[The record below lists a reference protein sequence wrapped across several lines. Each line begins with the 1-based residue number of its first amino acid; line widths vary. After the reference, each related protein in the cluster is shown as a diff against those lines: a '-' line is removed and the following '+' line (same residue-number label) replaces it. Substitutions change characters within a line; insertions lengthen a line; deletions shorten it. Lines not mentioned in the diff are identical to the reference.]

1 MREVE
6 AMKKPVLVIMA
17 AGMGSRFGGLKQ
29 IEPVGSAGEIILD
42 FSLYDAMMAGF
53 EKAVFIIKRENEA
66 DFRALIDERAGK
78 YMEIKY
84 AFQDITDIPA
94 GYEVPEGRVKP
105 WGTGHATL
113 CCRSVVDGPF
123 AVINSDDY
131 YGPQA
136 FQLLYDYLCSTK
148 DDAIAHYA
156 MVGYRLGNTLTENG
170 FVSRGVC
177 EENEEHFLTRITE
190 RTKIEGR
197 GSVAVF
203 KEEDVEQELSLDTVV
218 SMNMWA
224 FTSSALEALQCEFE
238 NFFDLKV
245 PTDPMK
251 AEFYLPSAVDAMIK
265 AGKADVKVL
274 RSPDK
279 WYGVTYKED
288 KESVAAAMKNL
299 KTNGTYPQ
307 ELWKK

>member
-1 MREVE
+1 
-6 AMKKPVLVIMA
+6 MKEPSLVILA

-29 IEPVGSAGEIILD
+29 ITPIGDNGELIID
-42 FSLYDAMMAGF
+42 FSVYDALRAGF
-53 EKAVFIIKRENEA
+53 KKIVFIIKEENEA
-66 DFRALIDERAGK
+66 DFERLIGSKVRPFAEVQ
-78 YMEIKY
+78 YCYQSM
-84 AFQDITDIPA
+84 TDIPQ
-94 GYEVPEGRVKP
+94 GKSVPEGRTKP

-113 CCRSVVDGPF
+113 CCSSVVDGPF

>member
-1 MREVE
+1 
-6 AMKKPVLVIMA
+6 MKEPSLVILA

-29 IEPVGSAGEIILD
+29 ITPIGDNGELIID
-42 FSLYDAMMAGF
+42 FSVYDALRAGF
-53 EKAVFIIKRENEA
+53 KKIVFIIKEENEA
-66 DFRALIDERAGK
+66 DFERLIGSKVRPFAEVQ
-78 YMEIKY
+78 YCYQSM
-84 AFQDITDIPA
+84 TDIPQ
-94 GYEVPEGRVKP
+94 GKSVPEGRTKP

-203 KEEDVEQELSLDTVV
+203 KEEDEEQELSLDTVV

>member
-1 MREVE
+1 
-6 AMKKPVLVIMA
+6 MKEPSLVILA

-29 IEPVGSAGEIILD
+29 ITPIGDNGELIID
-42 FSLYDAMMAGF
+42 FSVYDALRAGF
-53 EKAVFIIKRENEA
+53 KKFVFIIKEENEA
-66 DFRALIDERAGK
+66 DFERLIGSKVRPFAEVQ
-78 YMEIKY
+78 YCYQSM
-84 AFQDITDIPA
+84 TDIPQ
-94 GYEVPEGRVKP
+94 GKSVPEGRTKP

-113 CCRSVVDGPF
+113 CCSSVVDGPF

>member
-1 MREVE
+1 
-6 AMKKPVLVIMA
+6 MKEPSLVILA

-29 IEPVGSAGEIILD
+29 ITPIGDNGELIID
-42 FSLYDAMMAGF
+42 FSVYDALRAGF
-53 EKAVFIIKRENEA
+53 KKIVFIIKEENEA
-66 DFRALIDERAGK
+66 DFERLIGSKVRPFAEVQ
-78 YMEIKY
+78 YCYQSM
-84 AFQDITDIPA
+84 TDIPQ
-94 GYEVPEGRVKP
+94 GKSVPEGRTKP

>member
-1 MREVE
+1 
-6 AMKKPVLVIMA
+6 MKKPTLVIMA

-29 IEPVGSAGEIILD
+29 ITPIGDNGELIID
-42 FSLYDAMMAGF
+42 FSVYDALRAGF
-53 EKAVFIIKRENEA
+53 KKIVFIIKEENEA
-66 DFRALIDERAGK
+66 DFERLIGSKVRPFAEVQ
-78 YMEIKY
+78 YCYQSM
-84 AFQDITDIPA
+84 TDIPQ
-94 GYEVPEGRVKP
+94 GKSVPEGRTKP

-113 CCRSVVDGPF
+113 CCSSVVDGPF

>member
-1 MREVE
+1 
-6 AMKKPVLVIMA
+6 MKEPSLVILA

-29 IEPVGSAGEIILD
+29 ITPIGDNGELIID
-42 FSLYDAMMAGF
+42 FSVYDALRAGF
-53 EKAVFIIKRENEA
+53 KKIVFIIKEENEA
-66 DFRALIDERAGK
+66 DFERLIGSKVRPFAEVQYCYQSMTDVPQGK
-78 YMEIKY
+78 S
-84 AFQDITDIPA
+84 
-94 GYEVPEGRVKP
+94 VPEGRTKP

-113 CCRSVVDGPF
+113 CCSSVVDGPF

>member
-1 MREVE
+1 
-6 AMKKPVLVIMA
+6 MKEPSLVILA

-29 IEPVGSAGEIILD
+29 ITPIGDNGELIID
-42 FSLYDAMMAGF
+42 FSVYDALRAGF
-53 EKAVFIIKRENEA
+53 KKIVFIIKEENEA
-66 DFRALIDERAGK
+66 DFERLIGSKVRPFAEVQ
-78 YMEIKY
+78 YCYQSM
-84 AFQDITDIPA
+84 TDIPQ
-94 GYEVPEGRVKP
+94 GKSVPEGRTKP

-113 CCRSVVDGPF
+113 CCSSVVDGPF

-307 ELWKK
+307 ELWIK

>member
-1 MREVE
+1 MNE
-6 AMKKPVLVIMA
+6 PSLVILA

-29 IEPVGSAGEIILD
+29 ITPIGDNGELIID
-42 FSLYDAMMAGF
+42 FSIYDALRAGF
-53 EKAVFIIKRENEA
+53 KKVVFIIKEENEA
-66 DFRALIDERAGK
+66 DFERLIGSKVRPFAEVQ
-78 YMEIKY
+78 YCYQSM
-84 AFQDITDIPA
+84 TDIPS
-94 GYEVPEGRVKP
+94 EQSVPEGRTKP
-105 WGTGHATL
+105 WGTGHAAL

-136 FQLLYDYLCSTK
+136 FQLLYDYLITAK
-148 DDAIAHYA
+148 DDELAHYA

-170 FVSRGVC
+170 SVSRGVC
-177 EENEEHFLTRITE
+177 EENEEHFLTCITE

-203 KEEDVEQELSLDTVV
+203 KEEDGEQELSLDTVV

-224 FTSSALEALQCEFE
+224 FTASALEALQQEFE
-238 NFFDLKV
+238 LFFAQKV
-245 PTDPMK
+245 PMDPMK

-265 AGKADVKVL
+265 SGKADVKVL

-288 KESVAAAMKNL
+288 KESVAAAMKAL
-299 KTNGTYPQ
+299 KDNGTYPQ

>member
-1 MREVE
+1 
-6 AMKKPVLVIMA
+6 MKEPSLVILA

-29 IEPVGSAGEIILD
+29 ITPIGDNGELIID
-42 FSLYDAMMAGF
+42 FSVYDALRAGF
-53 EKAVFIIKRENEA
+53 KKIVFIIKEENEA
-66 DFRALIDERAGK
+66 DFERLIGSKVRPFAEVQ
-78 YMEIKY
+78 YCYQSM
-84 AFQDITDIPA
+84 TDIPQ
-94 GYEVPEGRVKP
+94 GKSVPKGRTKP